1 MNKTIEEIKKGLRA
15 GDRVWIAEQ
24 LPGELHVNKA
34 AVSMLLSYNKIPR
47 RGKRLL
53 AYKLA
58 CKRVEFNEKIN
69 QDIEKLN
76 TESK

>member
-1 MNKTIEEIKKGLRA
+1 MSKTIAEIKKGLRS
-15 GDRVWIAEQ
+15 GDKVWIAEQ
-24 LPGELHVNKA
+24 LPGELDVNKA

-58 CKRVEFNEKIN
+58 CQRVEFNEKIN
-69 QDIEKLN
+69 QDVEKLN
-76 TESK
+76 IESK

>member
-24 LPGELHVNKA
+24 LPGNLAQNKVV
-34 AVSMLLSYNKIPR
+34 VSQFLEYNKIPR

-58 CKRVEFNEKIN
+58 CQRVEFNEKIN

>member
-1 MNKTIEEIKKGLRA
+1 MSKTIAEIKKGLRA
-15 GDRVWIAEQ
+15 GDKVWIAEQ
-24 LPGELHVNKA
+24 LPGDLNANKA

-58 CKRVEFNEKIN
+58 CQRMEFNERIS

-76 TESK
+76 TESE